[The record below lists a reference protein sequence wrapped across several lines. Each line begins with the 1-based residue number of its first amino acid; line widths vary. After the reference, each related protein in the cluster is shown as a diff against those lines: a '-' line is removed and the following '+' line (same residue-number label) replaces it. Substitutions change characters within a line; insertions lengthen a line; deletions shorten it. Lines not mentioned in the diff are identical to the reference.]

1 MGRPLL
7 AYYTTPSLK
16 AFRAGTHR
24 TVPPEETLLRG
35 LRLAPIMG
43 ITRIANVTGL
53 DTVGVPV
60 VMVCRPN
67 ARSLAVS
74 QGKGLDLPS
83 AKASGLMEAIEGYHA
98 ETIALPLRLG
108 SYDELRYAHRL
119 VRVGGLPTIS
129 TGAFHPNLRI
139 LWCEG
144 RDLLNEESVL
154 VPYELVHTDYTWPQP
169 AGSGCFVSTSNGLA
183 SGNHILEAI
192 SHGICEVVERDSTT
206 LWSLRNQAARR
217 SHALDLAT
225 VDDASCSAVLQ
236 KFERAGLA
244 VDVWDTTSDVGVA
257 AFVCLIQDAEPDP
270 MRVIPPAAGMGCH
283 PARAIAL
290 LRALTEAAQS
300 RLTRI
305 TGSRDDLDH
314 NPYSRHPKTAI
325 EDATASTATRRFDD
339 APDWDSDTLEADLN
353 WELER
358 LRSADIKQV
367 IVVDLTKDA
376 FKVPVVRVIIPG
388 LEGLRDVPGYLPGK
402 RAQALIA
409 GAA

>member
-1 MGRPLL
+1 
-7 AYYTTPSLK
+7 
-16 AFRAGTHR
+16 
-24 TVPPEETLLRG
+24 
-35 LRLAPIMG
+35 MG

-60 VMVCRPN
+60 VMVFRPN

-83 AKASGLMEAIEGYHA
+83 AKASGLMESIEGYHA
-98 ETIALPLRLG
+98 ETITLPLRLG
-108 SYDELRYAHRL
+108 SYQEMRFEHRL
-119 VRVGGLPTIS
+119 VHVRGLPTIS

-169 AGSGCFVSTSNGLA
+169 AGSGCFASTSNGLA
-183 SGNHILEAI
+183 SGNHLLEAI

-206 LWSLRNQAARR
+206 LWSLRDQAARKSR
-217 SHALDLAT
+217 QLDLAT
-225 VDDASCSAVLQ
+225 VDDPSCCEVLQ

-244 VDVWDTTSDVGVA
+244 VDVWDTTSDVGIA
-257 AFVCLIQDAEPDP
+257 AFTCRIQEAEQHP

-305 TGSRDDLDH
+305 TGSRDDLGD
-314 NPYSRHPKTAI
+314 NPHSLHRNTAV
-325 EDATASTATRRFDD
+325 EEGTLPTATCRFDG
-339 APDWDSDTLEADLN
+339 APDWDSDTLEADVE

-358 LRSADIKQV
+358 LQSAGIKQV
-367 IVVDLTKDA
+367 IAVDLTKDA
-376 FKVPVVRVIIPG
+376 FKLPVVRVIIPG
-388 LEGLRDVPGYLPGK
+388 LEGLREVPGYIPGK